1 MTVVSEPSSIQDE
14 VADLIVTTLNL
25 ELGKDEIVPEEP
37 LFGDDGLGLDSID
50 ALELALAIS
59 QRYGIEIRADDE
71 ENQRIF
77 ESLAALSRFIECNRS
92 P

>member
-1 MTVVSEPSSIQDE
+1 MSVVSEPSSIQDE

-25 ELGKDEIVPEEP
+25 DLGKDEIVPQEP

-50 ALELALAIS
+50 ALELALVIS
-59 QRYGIEIRADDE
+59 QKYGIEIRADDE
-71 ENQRIF
+71 ENQKIF
-77 ESLAALSRFIECNRS
+77 ESLAALSRFIECNRK